1 MMHIQ
6 GAADGRRPHS
16 RNKKWVAGSAD
27 GNSGHSN
34 GSERRER
41 GGQRRRGGRAHVHGH
56 DSMHLTVPG
65 DFHDDGA
72 SGTEDEHISGA
83 ESMQEE
89 EYDEPQHV
97 EPVLETAEEREKF
110 YQELVKQ
117 REVERKRA
125 IAEGKM
131 DDPLVPKRLDEAI
144 TMVGTCMDMCPRFE
158 RYRREREN
166 NLDKWEVIPGTK
178 RVDHERAVKIYERAA
193 GDKTLPSDL
202 RPPPVLKQTL
212 NYLFHD
218 LLMREGFSGTY
229 DFVRDRSRAVRNDF
243 TMQHETGPLAIECHD
258 RCARFHIL
266 ALHLERESPRFSV
279 ALEEQQLMNTLQSLK
294 EFYEDQR
301 GRYQAPT
308 ELEMRVY
315 HRLIHIRDQKE
326 RHEEIPDDIRH
337 HAVFRLTTQF
347 RQRVQAKSAPISKT
361 SKLVVD
367 MEAMQI
373 FSQLANVLRE
383 ANNIVMIY
391 LVACILE
398 RHFGKDAIEDIES
411 IRGDL
416 SIPDIIDGISK
427 PLEDAQTSPEDDVF
441 VSDSPTALTDVQSD
455 TQEEPTPTPQPIA
468 RGATEWLT
476 NNFGAPPTA
485 SMSKPAPETSDPFGG
500 PSNGAPSSA
509 PVANS
514 AFSGFG
520 QSSMSSSF
528 FGAGPSSSSSTSA
541 PLKSAFGNLATK
553 TSAFAGATFGP
564 STNASSTSVFGN
576 GAPKSTFGSSTPD
589 SNTFAPV
596 ASKSTGSI
604 FSGPINFGA
613 AAQAAKPPAPLT
625 AQPTWPAESSGSASS
640 SQTTLFPASSSS
652 SGPTPP
658 RGPSLNPFAASFVPP
673 QEKSSF
679 PSFTLQPQVQP
690 QADTR
695 PVQPPLFTDPF
706 AAPSA
711 SAGPSSPFKPTAPPA
726 STLFSTPPE
735 SSGSAPSET
744 AQDDAG
750 QEMPPPPTPSRII
763 ERRQTLWDLP
773 GSSSPFSRLKE
784 DRMTYTPSPGTPTA
798 PSSPISPTAPPP
810 ALGRPTHIALPPTP
824 TARWFEASEASLS
837 RKPSMIHFPT
847 VQTPSAADIL
857 SPIHLTTPTIK
868 SGPSASGGLLLQ
880 TGTPALERQSTMES
894 LASLSPVVKTPDS
907 ATRMQKPVLEIQTN
921 GISPISFSS
930 PSPSKKSKG
939 KAKETPADLEL
950 LATRFL
956 HTSQLVRTCWTRW
969 RKRREAS
976 KAWEEACRRS
986 QSYHHTRLTA
996 SVNGRPSEGGQVTP
1010 VKKRRVSSVIPVES
1024 VQDRR
1029 VKRRKSAQFAAEP
1042 LTDEAL
1048 ARRLQENREEN
1059 EKRWAQGSFR
1069 RTILDSLKA
1078 RLPPDTQLS
1087 EWCTWLSTNS
1097 VNDKTAIWLDHKFDV
1112 PASGHWVS
1120 ENVFCIPAFEA
1131 PEDQGSPGLIVFERS
1146 PLEGV
1151 DDEIERKYR
1160 VLDDCA
1166 RLRDIFETRPAP
1178 DEEHFLPCL
1187 LVINWSEKED
1197 DENTR
1202 DFVDMTQKAVREG
1215 SLKHVSYFSVS
1226 ATAKELDRKFA
1237 AIVGITP
1244 LDVDDRLAIKLSWK
1258 DICKFLISPVESPIS
1273 DLVDSCWSDSE
1284 FDWTRYDR
1292 VVVAVEAIL
1301 NASLHA
1307 ILGLFP
1313 DSPSHVSIEIPE
1325 DIPQPGDMDQG
1336 YAAGPFVES
1345 LTRLLASS
1353 AQEVM
1358 GNKLPASITIPRDR
1372 LDSAVHTLEAAI
1384 ETQTQRLRQLA
1395 ADTALKA
1402 SHGPSPKRPA
1412 SQEDL
1417 RLNGSLSSKRLRTSP
1432 SDDELGDE
1440 AHGVSVS
1447 PPPSTSAATDVG
1459 EKPLVTVAM
1468 LRALTRDVL
1477 KNYGGSK

>member
-6 GAADGRRPHS
+6 GAADDRRPHS
-16 RNKKWVAGSAD
+16 RNKRWVAGSSD
-27 GNSGHSN
+27 GTN
-34 GSERRER
+34 GQTHDGERWER
-41 GGQRRRGGRAHVHGH
+41 GGHRRRGGRGRVYGHHGT
-56 DSMHLTVPG
+56 HLTVPNG
-65 DFHDDGA
+65 SHEDGA
-72 SGTEDEHISGA
+72 SGTEDGHVSGTESAHDEEH
-83 ESMQEE
+83 
-89 EYDEPQHV
+89 DEPQRV
-97 EPVLETAEEREKF
+97 EPVLETAEERERF
-110 YQELVKQ
+110 YQELVKL

-144 TMVGTCMDMCPRFE
+144 SMVGTCMDMCPRFE

-229 DFVRDRSRAVRNDF
+229 DFIRDRSRAVRNDF

-361 SKLVVD
+361 SKLIVD
-367 MEAMQI
+367 TEAMQI

-398 RHFGKDAIEDIES
+398 RHFGKDAIEDIEN

-427 PLEDAQTSPEDDVF
+427 PLQDDQLSTEDDVV
-441 VSDSPTALTDVQSD
+441 VSDSPTALTDVQFD
-455 TQEEPTPTPQPIA
+455 VQEEPTPTPQPIT

-476 NNFGAPPTA
+476 SNFGAPPTV
-485 SMSKPAPETSDPFGG
+485 SMSQPTPRPANPFVGPTS
-500 PSNGAPSSA
+500 SASSSA

-514 AFSGFG
+514 AFAGLG
-520 QSSMSSSF
+520 QSSASSSF
-528 FGAGPSSSSSTSA
+528 LGSGSSLLSSTSA
-541 PLKSAFGNLATK
+541 PPKSAFGNLATK

-564 STNASSTSVFGN
+564 SISAPSTSVFGTN
-576 GAPKSTFGSSTPD
+576 TPKSTFGSSTPD
-589 SNTFAPV
+589 SNPFAPP
-596 ASKSTGSI
+596 ASKSSGSI
-604 FSGPINFGA
+604 FSGPMSFGSVA
-613 AAQAAKPPAPLT
+613 PATKPQAPLT
-625 AQPTWPAESSGSASS
+625 AQPTWPAESSGFAN
-640 SQTTLFPASSSS
+640 TLQAPPFPASSPSL
-652 SGPTPP
+652 GPTPP
-658 RGPSLNPFAASFVPP
+658 RAPSLNPLASSFVPP
-673 QEKSSF
+673 
-679 PSFTLQPQVQP
+679 FTPQPQS
-690 QADTR
+690 
-695 PVQPPLFTDPF
+695 QPPIDSEPAVRPPIFSDPF
-706 AAPSA
+706 AASSA
-711 SAGPSSPFKPTAPPA
+711 SAGPSSPSKLSAPPA
-726 STLFSTPPE
+726 HSSSLFGGPPD
-735 SSGSAPSET
+735 SLVRSSAPSAPAPEE
-744 AQDDAG
+744 DAG
-750 QEMPPPPTPSRII
+750 QGMPPPPTPTRII

-784 DRMTYTPSPGTPTA
+784 DSMTYTPSPGTPTA

-810 ALGRPTHIALPPTP
+810 MLGRPTHIALPPTP

-847 VQTPSAADIL
+847 VQTPSAVDIL
-857 SPIHLTTPTIK
+857 SPIHLTTPTGK
-868 SGPSASGGLLLQ
+868 SRPPSSDGLLLQ

-894 LASLSPVVKTPDS
+894 LVSISPVAKTPDS
-907 ATRMQKPVLEIQTN
+907 ATKMPKPVLEIQTN
-921 GISPISFSS
+921 GILPPSFSS
-930 PSPSKKSKG
+930 PSPSKKGNG
-939 KAKETPADLEL
+939 KTKQSPSDLKMR
-950 LATRFL
+950 AVHFL
-956 HTSQLVRTCWTRW
+956 HTSQLVRTCWARW
-969 RKRREAS
+969 RKRRETS
-976 KAWEEACRRS
+976 KAWEDACKRS
-986 QSYHHTRLTA
+986 QSYHNTRLSTSA
-996 SVNGRPSEGGQVTP
+996 NGRPSDGREALQA
-1010 VKKRRVSSVIPVES
+1010 KKRRVSSVVPIES
-1024 VQDRR
+1024 VQDKRA
-1029 VKRRKSAQFAAEP
+1029 KRRKSAQLVAEP

-1048 ARRLQENREEN
+1048 ARRLQENRDEN

-1069 RTILDSLKA
+1069 RTILDCLKA
-1078 RLPPDTQLS
+1078 RLPPDVQLS
-1087 EWCTWLSTNS
+1087 EWCIWLSTNS
-1097 VNDKTAIWLDHKFDV
+1097 MNDKTAIWLEHKFDV

-1166 RLRDIFETRPAP
+1166 RLRDILETRPPP
-1178 DEEHFLPCL
+1178 DEEHFVPCL
-1187 LVINWSEKED
+1187 LVVNWSEKED
-1197 DENTR
+1197 DENTQ
-1202 DFVDMTQKAVREG
+1202 DFVDMTRKAVRDG
-1215 SLKHVSYFSVS
+1215 SLRHVSYFSVS
-1226 ATAKELDRKFA
+1226 ATAKELDKKFSS
-1237 AIVGITP
+1237 VVSLSP
-1244 LDVDDRLAIKLSWK
+1244 LDTDDRLAVKLSWK
-1258 DICKFLISPVESPIS
+1258 DIHKFLISPVESPLS
-1273 DLVDSCWSDSE
+1273 DLVDSCWSGTE

-1292 VVVAVEAIL
+1292 VVVAAEAIL
-1301 NASLHA
+1301 DASLRA
-1307 ILGLFP
+1307 IVGLFP
-1313 DSPSHVSIEIPE
+1313 DISSPESIEIPE
-1325 DIPQPGDMDQG
+1325 DIPQPGDVTQG
-1336 YAAGPFVES
+1336 YATGPFVDF
-1345 LTRLLASS
+1345 LTKLLASS
-1353 AQEVM
+1353 VQEAL
-1358 GNKLPASITIPRDR
+1358 GNKLSKPITLPRST
-1372 LDSAVHTLEAAI
+1372 LDAAVHTLEGAI
-1384 ETQTQRLRQLA
+1384 ETQMQRLRQLA
-1395 ADTALKA
+1395 ADTAHKA
-1402 SHGPSPKRPA
+1402 SLGPSPKRPA

-1417 RLNGSLSSKRLRTSP
+1417 RLSGSLSSKRLRTSP
-1432 SDDELGDE
+1432 SDDELGD
-1440 AHGVSVS
+1440 ADFHGVSVS
-1447 PPPSTSAATDVG
+1447 PPPSTAAATDVG
-1459 EKPLVTVAM
+1459 DKPLVTVAM

-1477 KNYGGSK
+1477 KTYGGSK